1 MDKRSARLGELE
13 APETTNPAVYFFSL
27 VGLLAL
33 AAAFCIQLLLTAL
46 LAVEPPDRNVDELS
60 GWGEFLFFPE
70 WDILFYLVAI
80 LAGLTLG
87 MALVWLWNRRLRDA
101 GGFVSE
107 SLLVRQTLVQVLVAL
122 AGTGLFLHQFI
133 QARAIPPELPTSGFS
148 TSNYVVIAAIA
159 LVTLATALGAR
170 TGGKGSRSFTAFDY
184 LDSQDPTGRTG
195 RLWSIWDLV
204 TPVAIGAAIY
214 VPAWRQIAGR
224 VFMEETLM
232 HWDYFAMGP
241 ALSYSHGFALGSEV
255 HSAYGLGWPI
265 FFSAI
270 SDWVPLSYGRMI
282 QIGSIYAV
290 IYLVGVYLLLRL
302 VVKRPAIAVLGT
314 VLATLPFFVGT
325 EGLTIW
331 RIPNVNVLR
340 WPFDVWC
347 FIALVMYGKS
357 PSRGWAATAGGIV
370 GLAVFFV
377 IDTGMELA
385 AAVAFFWLC
394 VVALGPDRG
403 RRLKDL
409 LISAASALVVLIA
422 GLLIAGRGA
431 IFSIGFVTGWLEA
444 PLEFGGGFGMLPVA
458 TFPPSVTIVGL
469 SGIFI
474 LCLTQIGYTLTRV
487 LHHRARFFEL
497 FAGCIALYALLVL
510 VRFMGH
516 SAGLVFP
523 RLLIPSFLLLTI
535 LLDRAAGHT
544 GSYVKHAWGASVRTR
559 LALALPW
566 VALTA
571 VLVFLVARPNSTVI
585 DGFLAYPNLVSTQIV
600 DSTPEGVC
608 LMTEPKDLCGL
619 PEPMS
624 ETAEVFQSIVARLE
638 DLQRDGNTFGVID
651 ETGSLFYLA
660 TDTAPYGRYSRA
672 FTATH
677 TKQLLEQLTQA
688 LEQDPPDYILT
699 RLPIVLD
706 TAEFA
711 AWSSFGY
718 GPSYRS
724 PYLDTWEALLD
735 VVHRRYELQ
744 TEIRPFQ
751 IWRLTDPD

>member
-1 MDKRSARLGELE
+1 MDKRSAELGWLE
-13 APETTNPAVYFFSL
+13 PPETVNPQVYFFSL
-27 VGLLAL
+27 IGLLAL
-33 AAAFCIQLLLTAL
+33 TAALGIQLLLTAL
-46 LAVEPPDRNVDELS
+46 LTVKPPDRNVDELS

-80 LAGLTLG
+80 LAGLALG
-87 MALVWLWNRRLRDA
+87 IALVWLWNRRLRHA
-101 GGFVSE
+101 GGLISE
-107 SLLVRQTLVQVLVAL
+107 SLLVRQTLIQVLVAL

-148 TSNYVVIAAIA
+148 TSNYVVIATIA
-159 LVTLATALGAR
+159 LVTVATAVGAR
-170 TGGKGSRSFTAFDY
+170 TGPQGSRSFTAFAY
-184 LDSQDPTGRTG
+184 LDSENPVGRTG
-195 RLWSIWDLV
+195 RLWSLWDLA
-204 TPVAIGAAIY
+204 TPVALAAAIY

-224 VFMEETLM
+224 IFMEETLM

-241 ALSYSHGFALGSEV
+241 ALSYSHGLALGSQV
-255 HSAYGLGWPI
+255 HAAYGLGWPV

-290 IYLVGVYLLLRL
+290 IYLVGVYVLLRL
-302 VVKRPAIAVLGT
+302 IVKRPAIAVLGT
-314 VLATLPFFVGT
+314 GLAMLPFFVGM

-357 PSRGWAATAGGIV
+357 NSRAWAATAGGIA

-385 AAVAFFWLC
+385 AAAAFFWIC
-394 VVALGPDRG
+394 VVAMGPDRH
-403 RRLKDL
+403 RYLKDL
-409 LISAASALVVLIA
+409 LASAASALVVLVA

-431 IFSIGFVTGWLEA
+431 ILSIGFVTGWLEA

-497 FAGCIALYALLVL
+497 FAGCLALYALLVL

-523 RLLIPSFLLLTI
+523 RLLIPAALLLTI
-535 LLDRAAGHT
+535 LLDRAASHT
-544 GSYVKHAWGASVRTR
+544 GSYVRHAWGASVRTR

-566 VALTA
+566 VAIAA
-571 VLVFLVARPNSTVI
+571 VALVLVARPNSTVV

-608 LMTEPKDLCGL
+608 LMMEPKDLCGL

-624 ETAEVFQSIVARLE
+624 ATAEVFQAIVVRLE
-638 DLQRDGNTFGVID
+638 NLQREGNTFGVID

-660 TDTAPYGRYSRA
+660 TDTAPYGRYSRS

-677 TKQLLEQLTQA
+677 TKQLLARLTET
-688 LEQDPPDYILT
+688 LEQNPPDYILT
-699 RLPIVLD
+699 RLPVEPD
-706 TAEFA
+706 TAEFNQ
-711 AWSSFGY
+711 WSSFGY
-718 GPSYRS
+718 GPYHRS
-724 PYLDTWEALLD
+724 PYFDTWGALLD
-735 VVHRRYELQ
+735 VVHRLYELQ
-744 TEIRPFQ
+744 TEIPPFQ
-751 IWRLTDPD
+751 IWRLTDPA